1 MLAFTAAA
9 AFWDPAPSAPPCPGA
24 LVDGECWRL
33 SSPSQSCA
41 DLCGGATRVDAETT
55 VGDSTSE
62 EVVYAIEATYGL
74 HDTSKDSL
82 NAPCGWPPP
91 WTTGGPLFPE
101 WGMYVFVPDAYVH
114 GGGRWHCIEGQTYR
128 AVSFGV
134 RSPCV
139 CARDFVRF
147 QVSDQK
153 Y

>member
-82 NAPCGWPPP
+82 NARLPNSEVGIR
-91 WTTGGPLFPE
+91 TTEAGGE
-101 WGMYVFVPDAYVH
+101 HRA
-114 GGGRWHCIEGQTYR
+114 GGAEG
-128 AVSFGV
+128 
-134 RSPCV
+134 
-139 CARDFVRF
+139 
-147 QVSDQK
+147 
-153 Y
+153 